1 MANMHTKGIRKIV
14 RNALKWCLTERKNRC
29 EKTQLYFAV
38 DKTAT
43 TASNIYNSILFTR
56 IEMNSFGAVCVFFL
70 LTLIHFQRLN
80 SWYELCEIN
89 WNWSVIVWIKMTTK
103 FKYFHYGNIR
113 ARSRV
118 TTQKKGNIIKKNSII
133 SRFDQIGRNLFSLSL
148 SFFAAL
154 FVSIVIVP
162 FCTIFLWITMFSN
175 GSDYEVIWQHLNQIY
190 IFTTLDFLS
199 LLLHSISNNSCI
211 FGAKKLCLSKW
222 LT

>member
-56 IEMNSFGAVCVFFL
+56 IEMNSFGAVCVFSL

-148 SFFAAL
+148 FFRC
-154 FVSIVIVP
+154 FVC
-162 FCTIFLWITMFSN
+162 FNCYCTVLH
-175 GSDYEVIWQHLNQIY
+175 Y
-190 IFTTLDFLS
+190 LS
-199 LLLHSISNNSCI
+199 MDHHV
-211 FGAKKLCLSKW
+211 
-222 LT
+222 